1 MGQVPFKLGK
11 NSTTAQ
17 RQFIHGENSNVDLT
31 PEADGSAS
39 MRRMPIMNNTTIDL
53 TKMQGYSNAELY
65 AVLAILSLFSVLGT
79 VGNAL
84 VIYVFGR
91 RKEKLTST
99 VFILTLAGTDF
110 ITCLVIVPFTL
121 VMEAID
127 FRIQYDFPCKLYK
140 FLITSNVPFSAFI
153 MVAIAVD
160 RYLCIC
166 HPFLHAMNIF
176 RAKVIIAAL
185 ALLATTLGI
194 ITSLA
199 FGVQMSEPVYNNATD
214 RWVNQTVECDTNVEI
229 ISEEFRMTYQKVYAA
244 LFLTPLVIVGV
255 LYGLIY
261 RSVLMRRAARL
272 RQKYDKAS
280 ACAEHSVEET
290 QMTVLNGNGNGE
302 THENGLTVKEKR
314 KRKASK
320 KDRNR
325 MANMRTA
332 CMLFVVTLVFVICF
346 LPAWLMAHKIV
357 PFSPI
362 IFYMYFMYNV
372 ANPIIYAFMNQ
383 TFRDDLRSLFN
394 CKTTVV

>member
-1 MGQVPFKLGK
+1 
-11 NSTTAQ
+11 
-17 RQFIHGENSNVDLT
+17 
-31 PEADGSAS
+31 
-39 MRRMPIMNNTTIDL
+39 MNNTTIDL
-53 TKMQGYSNAELY
+53 TKMQGYSSAELY

-127 FRIQYDFPCKLYK
+127 FRIQYDFPCKVYK

-199 FGVQMSEPVYNNATD
+199 FGVQMSEPVYNNATG
-214 RWVNQTVECDTNVEI
+214 RWVNHTVECDTNVEI

-362 IFYMYFMYNV
+362 VFYMYFMYNV

-394 CKTTVV
+394 CKATVV